1 MKKTMALVVGMM
13 MAASLAGCGAK
24 NESKTVDDIKK
35 AGKLV
40 MATDAAWAPFEY
52 IADTETPVG

>member
-40 MATDAAWAPFEY
+40 ICLLYTSPSPGY
-52 IADTETPVG
+52 RCCVGSV

>member
-35 AGKLV
+35 VGKLV
-40 MATDAAWAPFEY
+40 MATDAAWAPFE
-52 IADTETPVG
+52 

>member
-24 NESKTVDDIKK
+24 MKVKLWMILKRRES
-35 AGKLV
+35 L
-40 MATDAAWAPFEY
+40 
-52 IADTETPVG
+52 